1 MTLLE
6 LLNESDIECI
16 LKQIAE
22 IFIKNQFVKPKA
34 SAERI
39 AEVYKKTIEELAEI
53 KGNSKTGEIV
63 VLKIFDDVSD
73 EFVMETLYRAVGDTS
88 RYCIDLMP
96 WKDLI
101 DLEVCAKSIEK
112 YGREEVAAQILYEM
126 TFFGFT
132 EKERKKEIK
141 KTVKSIEKSKKCKK
155 YYTLEDIAKEFG
167 LETSEES
174 EDEKQ
179 KCREKMLDTIRKNN
193 EIYLEFGFETVE
205 EVN

>member
-1 MTLLE
+1 MTLRE
-6 LLNESDIECI
+6 LLNESDIACI

-34 SAERI
+34 SAGRI

-73 EFVMETLYRAVGDTS
+73 EFVMETLYRAVGDNS

-112 YGREEVAAQILYEM
+112 YGKEEVAAQILYEM

-167 LETSEES
+167 LEASEES
-174 EDEKQ
+174 EEEKQ
-179 KCREKMLDTIRKNN
+179 KRKEKMLETIRMNN